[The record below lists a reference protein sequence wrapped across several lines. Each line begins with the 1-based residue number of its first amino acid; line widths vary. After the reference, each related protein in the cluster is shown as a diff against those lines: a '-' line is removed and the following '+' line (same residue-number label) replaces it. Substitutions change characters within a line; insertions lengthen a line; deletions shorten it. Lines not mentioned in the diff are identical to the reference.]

1 MPERICKLQPD
12 RTVSLRGFDGFYAAA
27 TVHDASPTGFTVS
40 GTFRD
45 PADFSVVVLYD
56 ADNFYE
62 HPSIKYLPD
71 FDFSGLT
78 LSFDVIYS
86 DGAQPLDSPKFNWID
101 WATLDCILADGSIKN
116 ITLWDQ
122 ATLLSPNFPAA
133 TATINVVTNAG
144 GIQAFDRLTL
154 WFNEL
159 AFDYIVGG
167 LPTVEFQF
175 FAAGAGTSHSITVD
189 GVVCPHTETTISGPG
204 GPMGESS
211 QQVAAALIAAVN
223 SGTSLVIATP
233 GSTINAVKLTVQPG
247 AAGTAF
253 LVTTSNGDRV
263 TMLYMTPALV
273 AAQIVAGIEATNWAG
288 ANTTHALLASNTGPA
303 ITITAARYGTV
314 NVSGSNV
321 TFASGNKFT
330 GLVPGS
336 RFRIAGADYAVASVT
351 DALHLTL
358 QSPAPDATG
367 APYVAPRGGHD
378 GNLIQMYTLH
388 KTGSLAFDQDVFS
401 LSGGSSNVTW
411 NIALPFTALGID
423 NLRQCWLT
431 FAPALVAGPF
441 PPTDWQVV
449 FSNWQLSGP
458 NAKQALTVAGSG
470 SVRIEEDSPACAYTG
485 SWVVESGFFSSY
497 LAKVA
502 NKSGASVTVSY
513 HCQQTHDLYIG
524 TSLYIDRGSVSVSLD
539 GTPVTPINGYLNTG
553 SPVNT
558 RRRAAAQVAPGGHT
572 VTLTLQQD
580 APFYFDFLEAA
591 VVSDVPD
598 ALPPRTDISPALDFD
613 TDHTYKLPPARLMW
627 IMDKLGYAGP
637 MNEYLGVFWWNERV
651 RTGGTFSVGQV
662 TFGGT
667 FAAGDVIVLTVSKT
681 PLKKEV
687 FPADTPATLAL
698 HFAAYINSVF
708 TGAWASASGPVLTI
722 SGSSPAAAYTID
734 VQYSITPNTSAM
746 PLGAGQVSITQ
757 VPQPGSSTDSDWV
770 IDDTA
775 IQPLNRAT
783 RDWHADFYALCAA
796 RHLEVTTACSMELVY
811 PPAGYVARFP
821 DAARTPVSTATGFG
835 SISSNHCAVGG
846 SKILALQKAVY
857 RSVAALQASAGLTP
871 SVQYG
876 EFLWWYF
883 AGPGGMAFY
892 DDETIAAAQT
902 ALGRPLFVFLT
913 PDDDPTVNSGADAA
927 FLRNRLRDHVAAL
940 VADLRSAYHSA
951 RCEVLWPYDV
961 NHPTPVPADAPYL
974 GGRLN
979 YAVNLP
985 TEWRTQPTSNLDHM
999 KVEALAFGQS
1009 MRNLDL
1015 SSEAVN
1021 LFQSLGWPATALRY
1035 LVPLSGSINGLIA
1048 PVPWYRELALARG
1061 AGININNLWA
1071 FDHVCLFNLDVP
1083 EPALERRSYLKAA

>member
-27 TVHDASPTGFTVS
+27 TVHDASPAGFTVS

-45 PADFSVVVLYD
+45 PADFAVVVLYD

-78 LSFDVIYS
+78 LSFNVIYS

-101 WATLDCILADGSIKN
+101 WATLDCILADGSIKS

-122 ATLLSPNFPAA
+122 AELLSPNFPAA
-133 TATINVVTNAG
+133 SATINVITNAG
-144 GIQAFDRLTL
+144 GIEAYDRLTL

-175 FAAGAGTSHSITVD
+175 FAMGAGTVHSITVN
-189 GVVCPHTETTISGPG
+189 GVVCPHTEGSASGPS
-204 GPMGESS
+204 GPVGESS

-223 SGTSLVIATP
+223 SGTSQVIASQ
-233 GSTINAVKLTVQPG
+233 GSTPNAVKLAVLLG
-247 AAGTAF
+247 AAGTPF
-253 LVTTSNGDRV
+253 PVTTSNGDHV
-263 TMLYMTPALV
+263 TMLLMTPDLV
-273 AAQIVAGIEATNWAG
+273 AAQIVAGIEATDWAG
-288 ANTTHALLASNTGPA
+288 ANTTHALLASNSGPA
-303 ITITAARYGTV
+303 ITIMAARYGTV
-314 NVSGSNV
+314 NVTGSSV
-321 TFASGNKFT
+321 TFASGHKFA
-330 GLVPGS
+330 GLVSGD
-336 RFRIAGADYAVASVT
+336 RFRIAGVDYAVAAVT
-351 DALHLTL
+351 DPLHLTL
-358 QSPAPDATG
+358 QTPATNANG

-388 KTGSLAFDQDVFS
+388 KTNSLAFDQDVFS

-411 NIALPFTALGID
+411 NITLPFTALGID

-431 FAPALVAGPF
+431 FAPALIAGPF

-458 NAKQALTVAGSG
+458 PANQALAVAGPG
-470 SVRIEEDSPACAYTG
+470 SVRVEEDSSACIYTG
-485 SWVVESGFFSSY
+485 SWTVESGFFSQY
-497 LAKVA
+497 LARVA
-502 NKSGASVTVSY
+502 NKAGASVTVTY

-524 TSLYIDRGSVSVSLD
+524 TSLYIDRGSVSVTLD
-539 GTPVTPINGYLNTG
+539 GAPVTPINGYLNTG
-553 SPVNT
+553 SAVNT
-558 RRRAAAQVAPGGHT
+558 RRRAASQVAPGGHT
-572 VTLTLQQD
+572 VMLTLQQN

-598 ALPPRTDISPALDFD
+598 ALPPRASISPALDFD

-637 MNEYLGVFWWNERV
+637 MNEYLGVFWWNQRV
-651 RTGGTFSVGQV
+651 RAGGSFSVGQV
-662 TFGGT
+662 TFSGA
-667 FAAGDVIVLTVSKT
+667 FAAGDVIVLNVSKT
-681 PLKKEV
+681 PLSKQI
-687 FPADTPATLAL
+687 FPADTPATIAL

-708 TGAWASASGPVLTI
+708 TGAWAAASGPVLTI
-722 SGSSPAAAYTID
+722 TGSSPAAAYTIAI
-734 VQYSITPNTSAM
+734 QCSITPNASAT
-746 PLGAGQVSITQ
+746 PLGTGQVNITQ
-757 VPQPGSSTDSDWV
+757 VPGPGSSSDSDWL
-770 IDDTA
+770 IDDTSA
-775 IQPLNRAT
+775 QPLNHAT

-796 RHLEVTTACSMELVY
+796 RSREVTTACSMELVY

-821 DAARTPVSTATGFG
+821 DAGRTPVSTATGFG
-835 SISSNHCAVGG
+835 SISSNHCAIGG

-857 RSVAALQASAGLTP
+857 REIASLQANAGLTP
-871 SVQYG
+871 SVQFG

-892 DDETIAAAQT
+892 DDETIAAAQS
-902 ALGRPLFVFLT
+902 ALGRPLHIFLT
-913 PDDDPTVNSGADAA
+913 PDDDPSVNNGADAA

-940 VADLRSAYHSA
+940 IADLRSAYPTA

-961 NHPTPVPADAPYL
+961 NHPTPVPTDAPYL

-985 TEWRTQPTSNLDHM
+985 AEWRTQPTSGLDRM

-1021 LFQSLGWPATALRY
+1021 LFQGFGWPVSALRY
-1035 LVPLSGSINGLIA
+1035 LVPLSGSIDGLIA
-1048 PVPWYRELALARG
+1048 PVPWYRELALALG
-1061 AGININNLWA
+1061 AGIATNNLWA
-1071 FDHVCLFNLDVP
+1071 FDHVCLFNLEVP
-1083 EPALERRSYLKAA
+1083 EPALERRSWLKAA